1 MIELELGNAECG
13 RNAIQGG
20 TQAAWY
26 CCLQNPGLYLC
37 ICVFVYLCICVFVSV
52 YLYLQNRQ
60 AGCREAAWYCCLQS
74 PGQVIRLLMVLLE
87 NMEDEECGR
96 RQVVAWHCIAVACR
110 ILLKP

>member
-37 ICVFVYLCICVFVSV
+37 ICVFVYLCICVFV
-52 YLYLQNRQ
+52 YKTGRQ
-60 AGCREAAWYCCLQS
+60 AGGVQGGSLVLLPAE
-74 PGQVIRLLMVLLE
+74 PGQVMG
-87 NMEDEECGR
+87 CS
-96 RQVVAWHCIAVACR
+96 
-110 ILLKP
+110 

>member
-37 ICVFVYLCICVFVSV
+37 ICVFVYLCICVFV
-52 YLYLQNRQ
+52 YLCIKQ
-60 AGCREAAWYCCLQS
+60 AGRRVGYREAAWYCCLQNLVRS
-74 PGQVIRLLMVLLE
+74 WAAHDVVRFP
-87 NMEDEECGR
+87 NCHECHFR
-96 RQVVAWHCIAVACR
+96 
-110 ILLKP
+110 